1 MASCCIRALEGSNYD
16 VRVCVAELLGSLLAS
31 SQKPEATKVKKIALE
46 EIFGIMSAAFLRGGV
61 GFLKG
66 GSGELLK
73 SGTSQDVRVGVTQV
87 GCKLNLSPR
96 NCSFDTYQHIGNDTH
111 ITR

>member
-16 VRVCVAELLGSLLAS
+16 VRVCVAELLGSLLAA

-87 GCKLNLSPR
+87 GFRLDMSPR
-96 NCSFDTYQHIGNDTH
+96 NYHFDSILIHWE
-111 ITR
+111 